1 MSDNQIIVGAQRQ
14 AELEAA
20 KAAFFLSGGIV
31 TALESYS
38 YKPLPF
44 RRHPEPSKKAKKG
57 IQQGA
62 RQEHC
67 NERAA
72 MVARMAK
79 TMTCREVSHALGIS
93 QNTLWTMAQRED
105 FKFVP
110 GGQGKRTTP
119 YTDAAADAKL
129 AERIIDLR
137 DTGLSR
143 HQVEKQIGIAYG
155 TLVRIIKAF
164 QIDFPKRG
172 EHRGDQ

>member
-1 MSDNQIIVGAQRQ
+1 MSDNQIIVDAKRQ

-31 TALESYS
+31 TEIEGYS

-44 RRHPEPSKKAKKG
+44 RHHPEPTQKATKG
-57 IQQGA
+57 VQHGV
-62 RQEHC
+62 RQELC
-67 NERAA
+67 GKRAA
-72 MVARMAK
+72 MVANMAK
-79 TMTCREVSHALGIS
+79 TMTCREVSQALGVS
-93 QNTLWTMAQRED
+93 QNTLWSMAQRED
-105 FKFVP
+105 FQFLA
-110 GGQGKRTTP
+110 GGRGKRTTP

-129 AERIIDLR
+129 AERIIELR

-143 HQVEKQIGIAYG
+143 HQVEKQIGIGNG

-172 EHRGDQ
+172 ERRGEP